1 MQNYNIN
8 DISLPLIMQSY
19 NVNNSRDLIVA
30 IDIDHLTF
38 EESIKQILQY
48 LL

>member
-8 DISLPLIMQSY
+8 YISLPLIMQSY
-19 NVNNSRDLIVA
+19 NVNNSRDLIVS

-48 LL
+48 ML